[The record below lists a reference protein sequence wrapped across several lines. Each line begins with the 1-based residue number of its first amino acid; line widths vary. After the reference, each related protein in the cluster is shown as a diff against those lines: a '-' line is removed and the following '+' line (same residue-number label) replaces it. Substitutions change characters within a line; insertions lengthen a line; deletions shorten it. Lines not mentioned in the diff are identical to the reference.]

1 MNSFIRNKLYKK
13 QEEKAVEKTTTKKVA
28 QVFYARWLLF
38 QHKSKQQELAVY
50 VAIHL
55 YKNLL
60 ISETICF
67 EFSTSTAKTMQLWLC
82 MPHNIWN
89 RSFSVYCVL
98 MSSCFCTLSRERMK
112 MGELRLL
119 ITDSLDISSFQ
130 QCLWNCI
137 ILANFFFP
145 SKGTDYQRV
154 LFSQH
159 YFVHTAVSILNSA
172 LPCFWHAIYFS
183 MKWK

>member
-60 ISETICF
+60 ISETVCF
-67 EFSTSTAKTMQLWLC
+67 EFSTSTAKTMQL
-82 MPHNIWN
+82 
-89 RSFSVYCVL
+89 
-98 MSSCFCTLSRERMK
+98 
-112 MGELRLL
+112 
-119 ITDSLDISSFQ
+119 
-130 QCLWNCI
+130 
-137 ILANFFFP
+137 
-145 SKGTDYQRV
+145 
-154 LFSQH
+154 
-159 YFVHTAVSILNSA
+159 
-172 LPCFWHAIYFS
+172 
-183 MKWK
+183 